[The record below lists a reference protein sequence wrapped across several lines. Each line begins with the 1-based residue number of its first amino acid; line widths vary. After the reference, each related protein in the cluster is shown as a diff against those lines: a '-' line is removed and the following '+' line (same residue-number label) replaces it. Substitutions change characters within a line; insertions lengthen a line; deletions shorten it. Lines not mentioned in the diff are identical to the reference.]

1 MEGTKQEILNEIKS
15 LMVSIQTQVS
25 ELEMK
30 LSALEQMVDSDNG
43 IEPEAIS
50 ISLEDF
56 DVSVDDLDV
65 EELAPV
71 EVEEVTVEEVAVEP
85 EVEVA
90 EEPEVEEGVDE
101 PEVEEVVDEPVVEED
116 MPLFGAQET
125 VADSF
130 ESIVRAKHKK
140 SLLDSA
146 SSKKTVVDAMVSRR
160 AWMSDMPGSEVRDVR
175 SAISLNDRVLFINNL
190 FSENPSF
197 FQDAVNYINSAEDMD
212 SVVEYFETNYPAW
225 NMESEI
231 VYRFMMAVR
240 RKVR

>member
-90 EEPEVEEGVDE
+90 EEPK
-101 PEVEEVVDEPVVEED
+101 VEEVVDEHVAEEVVDEPMVEED

-197 FQDAVNYINSAEDMD
+197 FQDAVNYINSAEDLD

>member
-90 EEPEVEEGVDE
+90 EEPEVD
-101 PEVEEVVDEPVVEED
+101 EVVDEPVVEED

>member
-15 LMVSIQTQVS
+15 LMASIQTQVS

-90 EEPEVEEGVDE
+90 EEPEVEEVVDE
-101 PEVEEVVDEPVVEED
+101 PVVEEVVDEPMVEED

>member
-15 LMVSIQTQVS
+15 LMASIQTQVS

-90 EEPEVEEGVDE
+90 EEPEVEEVVDE
-101 PEVEEVVDEPVVEED
+101 PVVEEVVDEPMVEED

-175 SAISLNDRVLFINNL
+175 SAISLNDRVFFINNL
-190 FSENPSF
+190 FDE
-197 FQDAVNYINSAEDMD
+197 DAQAFVNALSSINAMTSLDE
-212 SVVEYFETNYPAW
+212 VVEFITSQYPGW
-225 NMESEI
+225 NLNSEI

-240 RKVR
+240 RKVN

>member
-15 LMVSIQTQVS
+15 LMASIQTQVS

-65 EELAPV
+65 EELTPV
-71 EVEEVTVEEVAVEP
+71 EVEEVTVEEVTVEEVAVEP

-90 EEPEVEEGVDE
+90 EEP
-101 PEVEEVVDEPVVEED
+101 VVEED
-116 MPLFGAQET
+116 MPLFGVQET

-197 FQDAVNYINSAEDMD
+197 FQDAVNYINSAEDLD

>member
-1 MEGTKQEILNEIKS
+1 MKKLFAIVAMLGLFTFGATQVYAQDAVEAAPVDTIQS
-15 LMVSIQTQVS
+15 DSIQSDSVQV
-25 ELEMK
+25 
-30 LSALEQMVDSDNG
+30 A
-43 IEPEAIS
+43 EAP
-50 ISLEDF
+50 
-56 DVSVDDLDV
+56 VAPV
-65 EELAPV
+65 APV

-90 EEPEVEEGVDE
+90 EEPEVEEVVDE
-101 PEVEEVVDEPVVEED
+101 PVVEEVVDEPMVEED

>member
-1 MEGTKQEILNEIKS
+1 MEGTKQEILIEIKS

-56 DVSVDDLDV
+56 DVSVDNLDV

-90 EEPEVEEGVDE
+90 EEPEVEEVVDE
-101 PEVEEVVDEPVVEED
+101 PVVDEVVDEPMVEED

-140 SLLDSA
+140 SLLDSV

-197 FQDAVNYINSAEDMD
+197 FQDAVNYINSAEDLD
-212 SVVEYFETNYPAW
+212 SVVEYFETNYPTW

>member
-15 LMVSIQTQVS
+15 LMASIQTQVS

-90 EEPEVEEGVDE
+90 EEPEVEE
-101 PEVEEVVDEPVVEED
+101 VVDEPVVEEVVDEPMVEED
-116 MPLFGAQET
+116 MPLFGTQET

-197 FQDAVNYINSAEDMD
+197 FQDAVNYINSAEDLD

>member
-15 LMVSIQTQVS
+15 LMASIQTQVS

-90 EEPEVEEGVDE
+90 EEPEVEEVVDE

>member
-90 EEPEVEEGVDE
+90 EEPEVEEVVDE
-101 PEVEEVVDEPVVEED
+101 PVVEEVVDEPMVEED